1 MILHFCHLST
11 GNSVVYDERTCS
23 FVGLDHASVKQY
35 LMDFAQAR
43 ASGACTVVYDSTAEF
58 LDVLCTRMAGGPHEV
73 AAPGEAEVV
82 AVDDQVLAR
91 AGDAAVQ
98 PMVEEDED
106 APAAS
111 GWIVHNHFICSSFQI
126 LLKVFLVPPVM

>member
-1 MILHFCHLST
+1 M
-11 GNSVVYDERTCS
+11 GY
-23 FVGLDHASVKQY
+23 
-35 LMDFAQAR
+35 AQAR

-73 AAPGEAEVV
+73 AAPGEAGVV
-82 AVDDQVLAR
+82 SVVDDQVLPNNS
-91 AGDAAVQ
+91 GAAVQ

-111 GWIVHNHFICSSFQI
+111 GWIVHNHFIRSSFQI
-126 LLKVFLVPPVM
+126 LLKVFLASSYVSRAISANKKY